1 MQISKEAQKRVEAGS
16 ESLTLIL
23 DELSAEYVKP
33 MDDYVDKI
41 KRCLEDGIST
51 LTLDELNKI
60 MLRLSAYNYFL
71 AGKIEK
77 AGIKSS
83 VAQAIRDEAYNK
95 AFRNQVSGT
104 VAQKTAV
111 ELEAITEEEVV
122 NIVYQRLYKAVK
134 AKYDSTVRLIEG
146 LRKIIT
152 AKIEEMKLAQIK
164 GGNQY

>member
-83 VAQAIRDEAYNK
+83 VAQ
-95 AFRNQVSGT
+95 
-104 VAQKTAV
+104 KTAV
-111 ELEAITEEEVV
+111 ALEAITEEEVV

-164 GGNQY
+164 GGNQYWVN

>member
-83 VAQAIRDEAYNK
+83 VAQ
-95 AFRNQVSGT
+95 
-104 VAQKTAV
+104 KTAV
-111 ELEAITEEEVV
+111 ALEAITEEEVV

>member
-1 MQISKEAQKRVEAGS
+1 MQISKEAQQRVETGS
-16 ESLTLIL
+16 EGLTQIL
-23 DELSAEYVKP
+23 DKLSEEYVKP

-41 KRCLEDGIST
+41 KQCLEDGIST
-51 LTLDELNKI
+51 ITLDELNKI

-95 AFRNQVSGT
+95 AFHSQITGT
-104 VAQKTAV
+104 VAQKTAIA
-111 ELEAITEEEVV
+111 LESVTEEEVV

-152 AKIEEMKLAQIK
+152 SKIEEMKLAQIK
-164 GGNQY
+164 GGSQY